1 MVVTNT
7 QMWNWLWNWILSRS
21 WRSFEAYDRK
31 MSTDLVA
38 VISRKMGI
46 KGNLGKVS
54 DKNEDDVNGLWRESD
69 LC

>member
-7 QMWNWLWNWILSRS
+7 QMWDWLWNWILTRS
-21 WRSFEAYDRK
+21 WRRFEAYNRK
-31 MSTDLVA
+31 MFTYLVA
-38 VISRKMGI
+38 ISRRKMGI
-46 KGNLGKVS
+46 KGTPGKVS